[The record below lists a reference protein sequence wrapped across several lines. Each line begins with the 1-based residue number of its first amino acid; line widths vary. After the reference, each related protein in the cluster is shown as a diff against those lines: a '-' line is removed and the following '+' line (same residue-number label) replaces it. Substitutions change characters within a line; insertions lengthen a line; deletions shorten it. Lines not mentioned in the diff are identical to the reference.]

1 MLRILIDSN
10 ILLDVMTARQPF
22 FETST
27 KVFEILKTQNV
38 IGFVSASSITDIYYI
53 ARRELKDKQVVLQLI
68 KNILKCVKIVPVSEN
83 EINQA
88 LELEWSDFEDAVQ
101 YSTAMLNQMDY
112 IVTRNVKDFKS
123 GITPAITPEDFC
135 QLFEKEKIDDEVE
148 NDC

>member
-1 MLRILIDSN
+1 MLSILIDSN

-27 KVFEILKTQNV
+27 KVFEILKTQEV
-38 IGFVSASSITDIYYI
+38 TGFVSASSITDIYYI
-53 ARRELKDKQVVLQLI
+53 ARRELKDKQVVIQLI
-68 KNILKCVKIVPVSEN
+68 KNVLKCIKIATVSEN

-123 GITPAITPEDFC
+123 DITPAITPEDFC
-135 QLFEKEKIDDEVE
+135 KLFEQDVE